1 MQQIFQRTL
10 LATVVAGLCLS
21 ASTVFASSHREAPF
35 ITEVPKVDGTD
46 LYMFRSYESGR
57 EDTVTLIANYIPFQ
71 DPFGGPNYYTLD
83 ENAIYEIH
91 IDNNG
96 DAVEDITFQFDFA
109 NVFNE
114 IAIPVGEEMVDIPL
128 KNSAGVGPAPT
139 DTGSVQLR
147 QEYEITVIRG
157 DRRSGTRQM
166 ATNAITGETTFRKP
180 LDYIGEKTFSAA
192 TGGGDYAAYANSH
205 IYDIAMPGCSTNG
218 RVFVGQRQEAF
229 AINVGD
235 VFDLVN
241 LNPLGAPDSG
251 INDLRDHSVTSMAL
265 EIPTECLTGSA
276 QLKDNGQKVIGAWH
290 TASLRQARILNPAP
304 KKLKARGAGAN
315 ANANNYGGPFIQ
327 VSRLGNPLVNEV
339 VIGLKDKDRFN
350 TSEPVN
356 DAQFLTYVTHPTLPE
371 LLQTLFPVTAPNFF
385 PRTDL
390 VAVFLTGIE
399 GLNQPVDVVPSEMMR
414 LNTAIDP
421 VPFEDQNALGVL
433 AGDIAGFPNGR
444 RPIDDV
450 VDIELRVVMGALLP
464 EDVAPN
470 GQLNYTDTVRG
481 DPSFLLQ
488 PTFPYLATPIAGS
501 TDAP

>member
-1 MQQIFQRTL
+1 MEQVFQRKV

-21 ASTVFASSHREAPF
+21 ASTVFASSHREAPY

-57 EDTVTLIANYIPFQ
+57 EDTVTLIANYMPFQ

-109 NVFNE
+109 NVFSE
-114 IAIPVGEEMVDIPL
+114 IAIPVGEEMVAIPL

-147 QEYEITVIRG
+147 QEYEVAVIRG

-166 ATNAITGETTFRKP
+166 VTNATTGETTFRKP

-192 TGGGDYAAYANSH
+192 TGGGDYAAYANAH
-205 IYDIAMPGCSTNG
+205 IYDIAIPGCSTNG

-235 VFDLVN
+235 IFDLVN
-241 LNPLGAPDSG
+241 LDPLGEPDSG
-251 INDLRDHSVTSMAL
+251 INDLRDHSVTSLAL
-265 EIPTECLTGSA
+265 EIPTECLSGSA
-276 QLKDNGQKVIGAWH
+276 ELANGQKVIGGWH

-304 KKLKARGAGAN
+304 NELGAQGSDASSQ
-315 ANANNYGGPFIQ
+315 GGPFVQ

-339 VIGLKDKDRFN
+339 VIGLKDKNRFN
-350 TSEPVN
+350 VSEPMN

-371 LLQTLFPVTAPNFF
+371 LLQTLFPVTAPNMF

-390 VAVFLTGIE
+390 VAAFLTGIE

-421 VPFEDQNALGVL
+421 VPLEQQNALGVL
-433 AGDIAGFPNGR
+433 AGDNAGFPNGR

-464 EDVAPN
+464 EDVAPD
-470 GQLNYTDTVRG
+470 GQLDYTDNVRG

-501 TDAP
+501 ADAPQGDAQ